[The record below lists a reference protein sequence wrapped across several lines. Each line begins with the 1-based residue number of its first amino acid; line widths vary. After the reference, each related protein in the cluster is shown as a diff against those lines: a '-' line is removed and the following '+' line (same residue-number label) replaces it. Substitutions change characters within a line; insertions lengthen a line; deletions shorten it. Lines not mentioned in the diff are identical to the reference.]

1 MSSLQGSSEDEQEI
15 SNPVTKNKKP
25 TPMNVPISIATCG
38 GEGGIRT
45 HGALANTAVFKTAA
59 LNHSTTSPWSL
70 KKGQPMAVTPL

>member
-25 TPMNVPISIATCG
+25 TPMNVPISIATYG

-45 HGALANTAVFKTAA
+45 HGALANTAVFKLAEPLSNGYHRTE
-59 LNHSTTSPWSL
+59 STSN
-70 KKGQPMAVTPL
+70 